1 MSNLSIKSGQTV
13 LFIGD
18 SITDCGRR
26 QFDGCLG
33 DGYVD
38 LFTKLVAADYPE
50 RKIKY
55 INKGISGNTIVDLEE
70 RWTDDVFSN
79 KFDLLSIKIGI
90 NDLHRFLNKREESVP
105 PELFEKTYDTLLERT
120 RKVYKGPIV
129 LIQPFYLSRDASGA
143 FRKAVLQL
151 LPKYLRVVEKM
162 SRKYKTKLV
171 KTHELFQK
179 HLKYRNVDVF
189 CNEPV
194 HPNSFGHLII
204 AKELFKVLSK

>member
-1 MSNLSIKSGQTV
+1 MKDLCIKSGQSV

-26 QFDGCLG
+26 QYDGCLG

-38 LFTKLVAADYPE
+38 LFTKLVAAEYPE

-70 RWTDDVFSN
+70 RWTDDVLSN
-79 KFDLLSIKIGI
+79 KFDFLSIKIGI
-90 NDLHRFLNKREESVP
+90 NDLHRFLNEREEAVP
-105 PELFEKTYDTLLERT
+105 PELFEKTYDQLLERT
-120 RKVYKGPIV
+120 RKTFKGPIV
-129 LIQPFYLSRDASGA
+129 LIQPFYLSKESSETL
-143 FRKAVLQL
+143 RKKVLQL
-151 LPKYLRVVEKM
+151 LPKYLKVVEKM
-162 SRKYKTKLV
+162 AKKYKTRLV
-171 KTHELFQK
+171 KTHEMFQK

-194 HPNSFGHLII
+194 HPNPFGHLLI
-204 AKELFKVLSK
+204 AKELLNVLSK